1 MRFSRA
7 ALVAV
12 LAVIA
17 CSGRRER
24 KSESSAPAVAE
35 EAAASAKTDSSAEAS
50 TTQGDAFSPVTPADI
65 LPQVAEACDTLVA
78 VVRRV
83 VNVHV
88 TRQDGSFD
96 DSFQSTPRTGCRLV
110 AVDTATSSDGTVI
123 ITDALPR
130 ALARGGWAPDLRFD
144 ADGPDGS
151 DVGVRRRDVLCM
163 IIVRSDGSDDDDT
176 TTVVTPPSP
185 ATLIVECVHDVAS
198 NADAGV
204 PDRLW
209 QIATAAG
216 LDSLYAI
223 DVRLQY
229 PPYLDGDFDGDGMDD
244 AAVLVQRRTTGK
256 LGVAFVLGGPRR
268 VVVVAAGTPDA
279 TGADDLSWIDRWDRI
294 SRGVTYDLTNRV
306 RFEEPPRTD
315 VVWLTRG
322 DSASAHIVWTGS
334 GFRLV
339 ELGRSHIQRT
349 RSRSFMRTFP
359 FGR

>member
-1 MRFSRA
+1 MRSSRA
-7 ALVAV
+7 VLIAA
-12 LAVIA
+12 LAVTA
-17 CSGRRER
+17 CSGRPER
-24 KSESSAPAVAE
+24 QSESSPPAVPE
-35 EAAASAKTDSSAEAS
+35 EAAAPARTDSLEPSTLEAFPI
-50 TTQGDAFSPVTPADI
+50 QGDAVSPVTPANL

-83 VNVHV
+83 VNVDV

-110 AVDTATSSDGTVI
+110 AVDTATSPEDTVI
-123 ITDALPR
+123 ITDAVPR
-130 ALARGGWAPDLRFD
+130 ALAPGGWASDLRFD

-163 IIVRSDGSDDDDT
+163 IIVRSDGGDDDDT
-176 TTVVTPPSP
+176 TTVATPPSP
-185 ATLIVECVHDVAS
+185 TTLIVECVHDVAS

-204 PDRLW
+204 PDSLW
-209 QIATAAG
+209 EIATATG

-223 DVRLQY
+223 DLRLQY
-229 PPYLDGDFDGDGMDD
+229 PPYFDGDFDGDGVGD

-268 VVVVAAGTPDA
+268 VVLVAAGTPDE

-294 SRGVTYDLTNRV
+294 PRGVTYDMTNRV
-306 RFEEPPRTD
+306 RFLEPPRTD
-315 VVWLTRG
+315 VVWFAHG
-322 DSASAHIVWTGS
+322 DSATGYIVWAGS

-339 ELGRSHIQRT
+339 GLRR
-349 RSRSFMRTFP
+349 
-359 FGR
+359 